1 MLPEYPVSREEQK
14 ELGPIESQAQ
24 DPNEAL
30 SVPSQL
36 TFAQEVRAERLGIL
50 WKITL
55 FVAFLVW
62 WILIVISGGR
72 EVSIV
77 ALVAPT
83 GALTIGS
90 LLTGQFLKRDKFA
103 EATWAYSLGVI
114 AAVGLTMSYG
124 GEFGSEYVP
133 YIFPLLLFVVG
144 LLLPVRDTLLMML
157 TVLAVAIAIP
167 SLTEGKLLLHNSTA
181 FALGLTLVATGLSA
195 QVSGELYAIAE
206 WALENYRKERQT
218 TFALFESREAL
229 QKSLMRQ
236 QALTFELQETNKQ
249 LEIARQS
256 AEEAKTFR
264 GQFLANMSHELRTPL
279 NAIIGFSQTMLDFPA
294 MYDGVI
300 LPEQY
305 GQDMNQVLSSGKH
318 LLNIIN
324 DILDLSKVDAGKLD
338 LEIQPVDLAPVVK
351 GVLSTAVGLVG
362 DKAGQIELRKQL
374 PDPLPMC
381 LGDPLRI
388 RQVLL
393 NLYSNASKFTDSGYI
408 KLSIWTENK
417 QVIFAV
423 EDSGIGISESDKT
436 GIFEEFRQGTAGRK
450 KGRQGAGLGL
460 AISQQLMRLMNGR
473 LWFESVLGKGST
485 FYFGL
490 PLYVA
495 EAEGTVEPEPTTIT
509 SEITLTRPPRKDIAP
524 KPVKKETTPLAAQPA
539 PEAPPANPIPAAPV
553 PAEPVPVPAEPA
565 KTEPVT
571 AVDK

>member
-1 MLPEYPVSREEQK
+1 MLPEFPASADEQQ
-14 ELGPIESQAQ
+14 ELDPSQPEASNS
-24 DPNEAL
+24 DDAL

-50 WKITL
+50 WRVTL
-55 FVAFLVW
+55 FAAFLAW
-62 WILIVISGGR
+62 WVMIVISGGR
-72 EVSIV
+72 EVS
-77 ALVAPT
+77 LLSLLAPT

-90 LLTGQFLKRDKFA
+90 LLTGHFLRLERFS
-103 EATWAYSLGVI
+103 EATWAYALGVI
-114 AAVGLTMSYG
+114 AAVGLAMSYG

-144 LLLPVRDTLLMML
+144 LLLPVRDTLVMA
-157 TVLAVAIAIP
+157 LAVLVVAIGVP
-167 SLTEGKLLLHNSTA
+167 SLSQDHLIMHNATA
-181 FALGLTLVATGLSA
+181 FALGLTLAATALSA

-229 QKSLMRQ
+229 QKSLLRQ

-249 LEIARQS
+249 LELARQS

-294 MYDGVI
+294 MYDGVS
-300 LPEQY
+300 LPDQY
-305 GQDMNQVLSSGKH
+305 SQDMNQILSSGKH

-362 DKAGQIELRKQL
+362 DKAGEIELKKQI
-374 PDPLPMC
+374 PDPPPMC
-381 LGDPLRI
+381 MGDPLRI

-393 NLYSNASKFTDSGYI
+393 NLYSNAAKFTDSGYI

-417 QVIFAV
+417 LVIFAV
-423 EDSGIGISESDKT
+423 EDSGIGISESDKA

-485 FYFGL
+485 FYLGL

-495 EAEGTVEPEPTTIT
+495 DAEPEAEPEPTTT
-509 SEITLTRPPRKDIAP
+509 ATDITLIRPPKKEVAP
-524 KPVKKETTPLAAQPA
+524 KSAKKEPAAQAAQPA
-539 PEAPPANPIPAAPV
+539 PE
-553 PAEPVPVPAEPA
+553 PVPAEPA
-565 KTEPVT
+565 QTEPVT
-571 AVDK
+571 AADK